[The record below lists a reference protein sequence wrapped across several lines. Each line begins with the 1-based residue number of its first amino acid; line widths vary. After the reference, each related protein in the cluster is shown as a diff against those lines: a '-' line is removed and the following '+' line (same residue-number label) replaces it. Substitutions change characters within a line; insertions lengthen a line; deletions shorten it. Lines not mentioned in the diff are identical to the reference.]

1 MMSKLILTSH
11 IVCIALGT
19 GMSFSN
25 LVNVFLAQ
33 GRQGEF
39 AMALALQRRTI
50 ARIGDGVIT
59 FIWLSGL
66 VLLWLL
72 GWPLTLLIGLKIAA
86 VVLLTFNH
94 AMARRTAGEMMRT
107 KNIALLNRLG
117 VFIGGVFL
125 WAIAAIVLAVFVF
138 E

>member
-1 MMSKLILTSH
+1 MRQFVLTSH
-11 IVCIALGT
+11 IICIALGT

-33 GRQGEF
+33 GRKGDF

-50 ARIGDGVIT
+50 ARIGDGVLA
-59 FIWLSGL
+59 FIWISGL
-66 VLLWLL
+66 TLLWLA

-86 VVLLTFNH
+86 VVLLTGNH
-94 AMARRTAGEMMRT
+94 VMARRTAGIMFRT
-107 KNIALLNRLG
+107 KNPALLNRLG
-117 VFIGGVFL
+117 IFIGGVFL
-125 WAIAAIVLAVFVF
+125 WAVVAIVLAVFGF